1 MLGGNA
7 REPTTGK
14 SVYVALCRE
23 PKVSI
28 VKNAERVNG
37 VDGILAGERADHLV
51 EHGHR
56 YKWILRR
63 SVDNLSAARRMPVHS
78 ACVAYD
84 RHPPETL
91 PVRGQGRSTLPGGR
105 HRRPAS
111 ADLPPD
117 APALVLAVPTASTA
131 AGGPRPEGWTDRTAT
146 EIASLTRAALADIDI
161 RVGRVPGTGGD
172 GTALLSAPEARGT
185 RWTEGRGT
193 SDEGSVYPK
202 RAEAAR
208 GTLIEILHD
217 IARTKTDSANNTNNT
232 ENVNSARAGGAGPTA
247 VVVPLLTGP
256 NEEAYEHIRAAVAAG
271 GTTAV
276 ITEPLGPHPL
286 LAEALHVRLA
296 ESGLARADRIRQ
308 FSIGATVDGVVVA
321 TMGGAAAVQE
331 AEITAVLLAARL
343 AVPVIAAS
351 LDGRPSVADAAAR
364 LREAG
369 AARLALAPH
378 LIGPEGDHE
387 LVTAA
392 AAQVDAGCAAPLG
405 AHEGIVRLVNLRYE
419 VALEEHAVGAPG
431 AVGSRKETS

>member
-1 MLGGNA
+1 MGFGFFVMRVAHTTDVTMLGANA

-23 PKVSI
+23 PNVSI
-28 VKNAERVNG
+28 VKNAERVSG
-37 VDGILAGERADHLV
+37 TRGILAGERTDDHR
-51 EHGHR
+51 E
-56 YKWILRR
+56 YRR
-63 SVDNLSAARRMPVHS
+63 GFGRVLHCWFDNLSATPRMPVHS

-117 APALVLAVPTASTA
+117 APALVLAVPSGSTA
-131 AGGPRPEGWTDRTAT
+131 GGGPIPDGWTDRTAT
-146 EIASLTRAALADIDI
+146 EIASLTRAAFADLDI
-161 RVGRVPGTGGD
+161 RVGRVPGAG
-172 GTALLSAPEARGT
+172 
-185 RWTEGRGT
+185 
-193 SDEGSVYPK
+193 DEGSAYPK

-208 GTLIEILHD
+208 ETLTEILYD
-217 IARTKTDSANNTNNT
+217 LSRTKNAEDADAEDADRAADSA
-232 ENVNSARAGGAGPTA
+232 AAAAGTGPTA

-256 NEEAYEHIRAAVAAG
+256 NEQAYEHIRAAVAAS

-276 ITEPLGPHPL
+276 VTEPLGPHPL

-321 TMGGAAAVQE
+321 TMGGAAAVNE

-351 LDGRPSVADAAAR
+351 LDGRPSVAEAAAR

-387 LVTAA
+387 LVAAA

-419 VALEEHAVGAPG
+419 VALEEYALGAPNAVGA
-431 AVGSRKETS
+431 RKETS

>member
-1 MLGGNA
+1 
-7 REPTTGK
+7 
-14 SVYVALCRE
+14 
-23 PKVSI
+23 
-28 VKNAERVNG
+28 
-37 VDGILAGERADHLV
+37 
-51 EHGHR
+51 
-56 YKWILRR
+56 
-63 SVDNLSAARRMPVHS
+63 MPLHS

-91 PVRGQGRSTLPGGR
+91 PMRGQGRSTLPGGR

-117 APALVLAVPTASTA
+117 APSLVLAVPSLSTA
-131 AGGPRPEGWTDRTAT
+131 GGGPRPEGWTDRTAT

-161 RVGRVPGTGGD
+161 RVGRVPG
-172 GTALLSAPEARGT
+172 R
-185 RWTEGRGT
+185 RGT
-193 SDEGSVYPK
+193 SAEASAYP
-202 RAEAAR
+202 AEAAPE
-208 GTLIEILHD
+208 TLTEILYD
-217 IARTKTDSANNTNNT
+217 IARRNADDDTDDG
-232 ENVNSARAGGAGPTA
+232 ENGENADGVRAPAGSAGGTGPNA

-256 NEEAYEHIRAAVAAG
+256 NDEAYEHIRAAVAAG
-271 GTTAV
+271 GTAAV
-276 ITEPLGPHPL
+276 VTEPLGPHPL

-321 TMGGAAAVQE
+321 TMGGVAAVKE

-351 LDGRPSVADAAAR
+351 LDAQPSVAEAAAR

-369 AARLALAPH
+369 AVRLALAPH

-387 LVTAA
+387 LVAAA

-419 VALEEHAVGAPG
+419 VALEEYGVGAPD
-431 AVGSRKETS
+431 AVRSRKETS

>member
-1 MLGGNA
+1 M
-7 REPTTGK
+7 
-14 SVYVALCRE
+14 
-23 PKVSI
+23 
-28 VKNAERVNG
+28 
-37 VDGILAGERADHLV
+37 
-51 EHGHR
+51 
-56 YKWILRR
+56 
-63 SVDNLSAARRMPVHS
+63 
-78 ACVAYD
+78 
-84 RHPPETL
+84 
-91 PVRGQGRSTLPGGR
+91 
-105 HRRPAS
+105 
-111 ADLPPD
+111 
-117 APALVLAVPTASTA
+117 LAVPTASTA

-161 RVGRVPGTGGD
+161 RVGRVPVAGGD
-172 GTALLSAPEARGT
+172 GTVLPSAPEARGA
-185 RWTEGRGT
+185 RW
-193 SDEGSVYPK
+193 
-202 RAEAAR
+202 AEAAH
-208 GTLIEILHD
+208 GTLIEILYD
-217 IARTKTDSANNTNNT
+217 ISRTKTDTANNTNNT
-232 ENVNSARAGGAGPTA
+232 ENVNSARAGGAGPAA

-256 NEEAYEHIRAAVAAG
+256 NEDAYEHIRAAVAAG
-271 GTTAV
+271 GATAV
-276 ITEPLGPHPL
+276 VTEPLGPHPL
-286 LAEALHVRLA
+286 LAEAMHVRLA

-351 LDGRPSVADAAAR
+351 LDGRPSVAEAAAR

-419 VALEEHAVGAPG
+419 VALEQYAVGAPG

>member
-1 MLGGNA
+1 M
-7 REPTTGK
+7 
-14 SVYVALCRE
+14 
-23 PKVSI
+23 
-28 VKNAERVNG
+28 
-37 VDGILAGERADHLV
+37 
-51 EHGHR
+51 
-56 YKWILRR
+56 
-63 SVDNLSAARRMPVHS
+63 
-78 ACVAYD
+78 
-84 RHPPETL
+84 
-91 PVRGQGRSTLPGGR
+91 
-105 HRRPAS
+105 
-111 ADLPPD
+111 
-117 APALVLAVPTASTA
+117 LAVPSPSTA
-131 AGGPRPEGWTDRTAT
+131 GGGPHPEGWTDRTAT

-161 RVGRVPGTGGD
+161 WVGRVPGAGGD
-172 GTALLSAPEARGT
+172 GTAFLSAPEARDT
-185 RWTEGRGT
+185 RWTEERGT
-193 SDEGSVYPK
+193 SDEGSAYPK

-208 GTLIEILHD
+208 GTLTQILYD
-217 IARTKTDSANNTNNT
+217 IARGNADDNVHDAVRRDAQSA
-232 ENVNSARAGGAGPTA
+232 ERADGARAPAAQDGGAGPNA

-256 NEEAYEHIRAAVAAG
+256 NDEAYEHIRAAVAASG
-271 GTTAV
+271 AMAV
-276 ITEPLGPHPL
+276 VTEPLGPHPL

-321 TMGGAAAVQE
+321 TMGGMAAVNE

-351 LDGRPSVADAAAR
+351 LDAQPSVAEAAAR

-405 AHEGIVRLVNLRYE
+405 AHEAIVRLVNLRYE
-419 VALEEHAVGAPG
+419 VALEEYAVGAPD

>member
-1 MLGGNA
+1 
-7 REPTTGK
+7 
-14 SVYVALCRE
+14 
-23 PKVSI
+23 
-28 VKNAERVNG
+28 
-37 VDGILAGERADHLV
+37 
-51 EHGHR
+51 
-56 YKWILRR
+56 
-63 SVDNLSAARRMPVHS
+63 
-78 ACVAYD
+78 VAYD

-117 APALVLAVPTASTA
+117 APALVLAVPSPTTAG
-131 AGGPRPEGWTDRTAT
+131 GGPRPEGWADRTAT

-161 RVGRVPGTGGD
+161 RVGRVPGANGD
-172 GTALLSAPEARGT
+172 GTALA
-185 RWTEGRGT
+185 
-193 SDEGSVYPK
+193 
-202 RAEAAR
+202 
-208 GTLIEILHD
+208 EILYD
-217 IARTKTDSANNTNNT
+217 IARKNADDSARRAESTAG
-232 ENVNSARAGGAGPTA
+232 ARGPAGPAGGTGPNA
-247 VVVPLLTGP
+247 VVIPLLTGP
-256 NEEAYEHIRAAVAAG
+256 HDEAYEHIRAAVAAG
-271 GTTAV
+271 GAQAV
-276 ITEPLGPHPL
+276 VTEPLGPHPL

-321 TMGGAAAVQE
+321 TMGGVAAVKE

-351 LDGRPSVADAAAR
+351 LDAEPSVAEAAAR

-387 LVTAA
+387 LVAAA
-392 AAQVDAGCAAPLG
+392 AAQVNAGCAAPLG

-419 VALEEHAVGAPG
+419 VALEEYAVGVPD

>member
-1 MLGGNA
+1 
-7 REPTTGK
+7 
-14 SVYVALCRE
+14 
-23 PKVSI
+23 
-28 VKNAERVNG
+28 
-37 VDGILAGERADHLV
+37 
-51 EHGHR
+51 
-56 YKWILRR
+56 
-63 SVDNLSAARRMPVHS
+63 MPVHS

-117 APALVLAVPTASTA
+117 APALVLAVPSASTA
-131 AGGPRPEGWTDRTAT
+131 SGGGPRPEGWTDRTAT

-161 RVGRVPGTGGD
+161 RVGRVSGAGGD
-172 GTALLSAPEARGT
+172 GTALT
-185 RWTEGRGT
+185 
-193 SDEGSVYPK
+193 
-202 RAEAAR
+202 
-208 GTLIEILHD
+208 EILYD
-217 IARTKTDSANNTNNT
+217 IAHPNAETNDTDDADTDDADTKSAG
-232 ENVNSARAGGAGPTA
+232 RAADAAAPAAVAGPKA

-256 NEEAYEHIRAAVAAG
+256 DETAYEHIRAAVAAS
-271 GTTAV
+271 GTAAV
-276 ITEPLGPHPL
+276 VTEPLGPHPL

-378 LIGPEGDHE
+378 LIGPEGDHD
-387 LVTAA
+387 LLAA
-392 AAQVDAGCAAPLG
+392 AAAHVDAGCAAPLG

-419 VALEEHAVGAPG
+419 VALEEYAVGAPN